1 MTHTAPLRIL
11 SWNIQS
17 GKGCDK
23 HINLRRMADY
33 IRDLETPHI
42 LCLQEVARHFESYTT
57 PDTPDQLAFLSAA
70 FPDHT
75 PVWGASLSWPHSG
88 LMRREFGNLTLVHAP
103 LLDYRIHSLPAAG
116 TERTPGAKQAPRC
129 AVETIVAWGTASLR
143 ICNTHLAYHCE
154 HERAAQLRH
163 LCALQDQAESLTATP
178 PAQGHGI
185 FTRQTRTARTVL
197 CGDLNLDSRSEQYR
211 WLLRQGWQDAW
222 TSLPP
227 AAEPAAKGHTS
238 PAASR
243 PPTCGVFDADQW
255 PQGPHCRDYFLFR
268 NLAPSGIV
276 SMTVDTLT
284 DYSDHQP
291 ILLTLGTAPHDN
303 A

>member
-17 GKGCDK
+17 GKDCDGR
-23 HINLRRMADY
+23 INLRRIADY
-33 IRDLETPHI
+33 IRDRETPHI
-42 LCLQEVARHFESYTT
+42 LCLQEVARHFDCYTT
-57 PDTPDQLAFLSAA
+57 PDMPDQLAFLCAA

-88 LMRREFGNLTLVHAP
+88 PLRREFGNLTLVSTP
-103 LLDYRIHSLPAAG
+103 LLDSRVHSLPATG
-116 TERTPGAKQAPRC
+116 TERTPGAKQTPRC
-129 AVETIVAWGTASLR
+129 AVETIVTWGAAPLR
-143 ICNTHLAYHCE
+143 IFNTHLAYHCE

-163 LCALQDQAESLTATP
+163 LCALQEQAEWLTDSP
-178 PAQGHGI
+178 PAEGHGI
-185 FTRQTRTARTVL
+185 FSQQAHTARTVL
-197 CGDLNLDSRSEQYR
+197 CGDLNLDSRSEQYC
-211 WLLRQGWQDAW
+211 WLLHQGWQDAW
-222 TSLPP
+222 TSTLPAPESATTDHNPP
-227 AAEPAAKGHTS
+227 AA
-238 PAASR
+238 R

-255 PQGPHCRDYFLFR
+255 PQGPHCRDYFLLR
-268 NLAPSGIV
+268 NLVPSGIV
-276 SMTVDTLT
+276 SMTVDTFT